1 MEAEPGYLT
10 LNRLKERGWTPSMIT
25 KLLGNPD
32 RTRKNPH
39 YKKAAP
45 MKLYSLQRI
54 ERAET
59 TSNYSA
65 LKRLATKRSIVSTK
79 TADKKRQE
87 LLREIS
93 RITIRVTPMADEELT
108 KAAVNNYNLKSRRR
122 NELATIHSESFFL
135 ERIKVNYA
143 RHNLTIYDKQL
154 QALFARIGRDE
165 GLRLIRKKVYA
176 AIAAQWPDL
185 AAECRR
191 QMIRRQV

>member
-1 MEAEPGYLT
+1 MEPEPGYLT
-10 LNRLKERGWTPSMIT
+10 LNRLKDRGWTPSMIT
-25 KLLGNPD
+25 KLLGEPD
-32 RTRKNPH
+32 QTRKNPH

-45 MKLYSLQRI
+45 MKLYSVERI

-59 TSNYSA
+59 TSSYSA
-65 LKRLATKRSIVSTK
+65 LKRLATKRSIVSSK

-93 RITIRVTPMADEELT
+93 RITIRVTPMADDDLA
-108 KAAVNNYNLKSRRR
+108 KAAVASYNSRSRRQ
-122 NELATIHSESFFL
+122 NEVATVHSESFFL

-165 GLRLIRKKVYA
+165 GLKLIRKKVYA
-176 AIAAQWPDL
+176 AIAAEWPNL